1 MQVLVLEA
9 STSSAK
15 AMCYHIGKGITCVH
29 SCAYD
34 PQVNR
39 EGVHDADGVFAA
51 LAAVGRKAAA
61 EQDIAA
67 VAVVGTWHNL
77 AVCDASLSPISPA
90 YTWASPIGRE
100 VVAGLRRDEVLTRR
114 LYVTTGC
121 MPSTTY
127 PLYKMMHL
135 RQQGMNLAGR
145 YIADESTLFFHRLTG
160 VFTAS
165 RCSLSG
171 SGLLDIQTLDYC
183 DLALEL
189 AGLERDQLPA
199 LGGDFDFAPL
209 SAEGAALLGLRPG
222 IPVTLGQADGAM
234 NQLGAGALRPG
245 CMTFSM
251 GTSAAVRMV
260 DPGSGPVEAAGTW
273 RYYAPTTRLCGAAT
287 AGAGGCVD
295 WFMRH
300 LADSK
305 AYAELEKGLEIDSD
319 SPYFLPFLY
328 GERCP
333 GWNDALTGSFAG
345 LRGSHD
351 APKLF
356 GAVLEG
362 TLFNLYHSYQR
373 LTQVCGEP
381 QEIRISG
388 GIVKSECWLQMAADI
403 WQRELQVQNT
413 AQASMLGGAMMALK
427 ALGALEDFSRPLAGC
442 EITRTVQPR
451 PAQTLPYQAR
461 FEVYLE
467 RYAHESG
474 LTS

>member
-15 AMCYHIGKGITCVH
+15 AMCYHCDKGITNVY

-39 EGVHDADGVFAA
+39 EGAHDVDGVFAA
-51 LAAVGRKAAA
+51 LADVGRKAAA

-67 VAVVGTWHNL
+67 VGVLGTWHNL
-77 AVCDASLSPISPA
+77 AVCDTSLSPITPA

-100 VVAGLRRDEVLTRR
+100 AVTNLRRDETLARQ
-114 LYVTTGC
+114 LYATTGC
-121 MPSTTY
+121 MPSATY
-127 PLYKMMHL
+127 PLYKLIHL
-135 RQQGMNLAGR
+135 CQQGIDLAGR
-145 YIADESTLFFHRLTG
+145 CIADESTLFFHRLTG
-160 VFTAS
+160 VFAAS
-165 RCSLSG
+165 RSALSG

-183 DLALEL
+183 DLALEM
-189 AGLERDQLPA
+189 AGLEHDQLPA

-260 DPGSGPVEAAGTW
+260 APSSDSVDAAGTW

-295 WFMRH
+295 WFMH
-300 LADSK
+300 HFADGRN
-305 AYAELEKGLEIDSD
+305 YAELEEGLEISND

-333 GWNDALTGSFAG
+333 GWNDGLTGSFMG
-345 LRGSHD
+345 LRGNHD

-362 TLFNLYHSYQR
+362 TLLNLYHSYRR
-373 LTQVCGEP
+373 LVQVCGNP
-381 QEIRISG
+381 REIRISG

-403 WQRELQVQNT
+403 WQRELQVQST
-413 AQASMLGGAMMALK
+413 SQASMLGGAMMALK

-451 PAQTLPYQAR
+451 PAHILTHEAR

-467 RYAHESG
+467 RYTHESG
-474 LTS
+474 LPL